1 MVEQISDTIKN
12 KLKEICKDPSGNPA
26 DGGGGATANGGESD
40 EFKLIMELLEKTS
53 RTNKQTKST
62 MIKKEFQLLIDQ
74 YFPYRE
80 DKNE

>member
-12 KLKEICKDPSGNPA
+12 KLKEICKDP
-26 DGGGGATANGGESD
+26 DEKSD

-53 RTNKQTKST
+53 RNSKQTKSA
-62 MIKKEFQLLIDQ
+62 MIKREFQLLIDQ

-80 DKNE
+80 DQNE